1 MSWKSF
7 HGQRLIER
15 TESAM
20 ARAVLDATEAIGM
33 ISDQQVPHDE
43 GILQGSKVVKANPAD
58 KLEVAISYGGGA
70 GTGHPRVPYAFKWHE
85 LEERTTGRTF
95 SNVNFQKG
103 RKSNYLRDPVFQQ
116 GPAIVMQKLREQARG
131 AW

>member
-7 HGQRLIER
+7 HGQRLIGR

-20 ARAVLDATEAIGM
+20 ADAVENATEAIGA

-43 GILQGSKVVKANPAD
+43 GVLQGSKTIKANPRN

-70 GTGHPRVPYAFKWHE
+70 GTGFPRVPYAVRWHE
-85 LEERTTGRTF
+85 
-95 SNVNFQKG
+95 NDANFQKG

-116 GPAIVMQKLREQARG
+116 GPAILRRHLNQQARRV
-131 AW
+131 W

>member
-15 TESAM
+15 TESAI
-20 ARAVLDATEAIGM
+20 ARAVIDTGEAIGS

-43 GILQGSKVVKANPAD
+43 GVLQGSKIVKANPAD
-58 KLEVAISYGGGA
+58 KLEVAISYGGGS
-70 GTGHPRVPYAFKWHE
+70 GTGHPRVPYALKWHE
-85 LEERTTGRTF
+85 
-95 SNVNFQKG
+95 NDANFQKG

-116 GPAIVMQKLREQARG
+116 GSSILMQKLREQSRRV
-131 AW
+131 W